1 MTIFQEPNQIRYLNP
16 FESFL
21 QDLMEEQDVKMA
33 SVQEFDLILVFDME
47 PVSIVQLHNSSEH
60 METSLYLS
68 KQKH

>member
-1 MTIFQEPNQIRYLNP
+1 
-16 FESFL
+16 
-21 QDLMEEQDVKMA
+21 MEEQDVKMA